1 MKPRELYSGAAPA
14 AQAQMGAGILE
25 AGANIG
31 RSIQS
36 GYQALGQGLA
46 SGITSAAGSIAGAY
60 GDYKKMQSQ
69 VKADAS
75 AFDTLKGYMPEE
87 VAAKFDA
94 QRQAIENDP
103 KASLL
108 DKQSFY
114 NSAKSFLGSSVQ
126 HSMDM
131 NKLNQQLAVQKQL
144 GLSNTIAPY
153 VMGTKAGMIDAS
165 QFMAPGFDQS
175 SGQTQP
181 QAASPITQPMPPQ
194 SGGSISMDEAKA
206 FQQAYPNGTW
216 EDYNAWSKQ
225 RLNARKQE
233 AGANPQQADF
243 GLLGLPR

>member
-1 MKPRELYSGAAPA
+1 MKPREIYSGPAPA

-36 GYQALGQGLA
+36 GYESIGKSIGAGLQAVG
-46 SGITSAAGSIAGAY
+46 GAY

-69 VKADAS
+69 VKADAN

-114 NSAKSFLGSSVQ
+114 NSAKLFLGESIQ
-126 HSMDM
+126 QRMSMD
-131 NKLNQQLAVQKQL
+131 KLNQQLAVQKQL
-144 GLSNTIAPY
+144 GFAGIVAPY
-153 VMGTKAGMIDAS
+153 VMGTKAGMINPD
-165 QFMAPGFDQS
+165 QFVAPGFDAAKNPTDTQS
-175 SGQTQP
+175 
-181 QAASPITQPMPPQ
+181 QATPTAPSDEVKAFLAENP
-194 SGGSISMDEAKA
+194 SGGTPQDFEAWRQKRA
-206 FQQAYPNGTW
+206 QARMQQAGT
-216 EDYNAWSKQ
+216 NA
-225 RLNARKQE
+225 
-233 AGANPQQADF
+233 PQADF
-243 GLLGLPR
+243 SLVLPR